1 MYNSEW
7 YQNLIKP
14 PFAPPNWVFPPVW
27 TVLYLMIFAAL
38 IIYSLKR
45 NDDKKAGY
53 IYFSAQMILN
63 LIWSPVFFLR
73 KNIGLALLIVV
84 LMNVFIFL
92 TVREFYRKSKTAGTL
107 LVPYQLWVLFA
118 AYLNAG
124 YFILNR

>member
-45 NDDKKAGY
+45 NEDKKSGY